1 MAKAKAKKVVER
13 KKLVIVESPSKA
25 KTINKYLGSDYIV
38 LASKGHL
45 IDLPKSKLSVDVENN
60 FEPTY
65 RPIRGKAPI
74 INELKKAAVK
84 ASSIYLAADPD
95 REGEAIGWHI
105 KNFLSILKDV
115 PPIFRLRLNEI
126 TKTAIEEAISAPS
139 EVDLNMVNAQQARRI
154 LDRLVGY
161 GISPLLWKNIRRG
174 LSAGRVQSVA
184 LRLIYEREKEIE
196 GFKPVEYWTLEAD
209 FITEDNRIIRTKLAK
224 IDGEKPDLTTQE
236 QTLALIER
244 IKAADFNVSAV
255 LHREKSKKPPMPF
268 TTSKMQ
274 QEAYKQLRFGAR
286 KTMSIAQGLY
296 EGIEIGESAP
306 VGLITYMR
314 TDSKRVSP
322 DAKAEA
328 AKFIKETY
336 GDKYLSLG
344 EREVASKNKI
354 QDAHEAIRPTSA
366 FRTPEKM
373 KAFLT
378 PEQYKLYQLVW
389 EDFMDS
395 QMSPA
400 QYRETSVEISGNNV
414 VFRATGT
421 ETVFDGF
428 TKVYE
433 EAADEDKK
441 AEPGADET
449 EEVNPNKLS
458 GIAEGQ
464 KMIWKEPVPE
474 QHFTQPPPRFTD
486 ASMIKTLEEMGIGRP
501 STYAPTL
508 ETIQARHYVKKENGR
523 FFLAELGNLVLELL
537 MKNFPKILDYEFTAK
552 MESELD
558 QVESGEQEWR
568 KVIGDFYAPFKDT
581 LAEAEKLMG
590 EEKSKIEVVTDIPC
604 EKCGQMMI
612 VKWGRH
618 GKFLACSKYPE
629 CQNTKSLKETSDGS
643 IQVDTDTQTDEKCPK
658 CGAPMVVKM
667 GRFGKF
673 LACSKYPEC
682 KTAKPIS
689 LGIACPL
696 GCGGEVVSRGSR
708 RGVFYGCNKYPDC
721 KFISW
726 YKPVNR
732 PCPQCANPYLVD
744 KYLKTLGPHISCPN
758 KECDYKE
765 FPKSENA
772 SETAAAPATT

>member
-1 MAKAKAKKVVER
+1 VAKAKKKAES

-25 KTINKYLGSDYIV
+25 KTINKYLGSDYVV

-45 IDLPKSKLSVDVENN
+45 IDLPKSKLGVDLENN
-60 FEPTY
+60 FEPKY
-65 RPIRGKAPI
+65 IPIRGKASI
-74 INELKKAAVK
+74 IKELKKAALK
-84 ASSIYLAADPD
+84 SSAVYLAADPD

-105 KNFLSILKDV
+105 RNFLSTLPTIPV
-115 PPIFRLRLNEI
+115 IYRLRLNEI
-126 TKTAIEEAISAPS
+126 TKTAIEEAIQTPS
-139 EVDLNMVNAQQARRI
+139 EVDLNMVNAQQARRV

-184 LRLIYEREKEIE
+184 LRLVYEREKEIE
-196 GFKPVEYWTLEAD
+196 GFKPEEYWSLEAD
-209 FITEDNRIIRTKLAK
+209 FTLEDGRVIRTKLAK
-224 IDGEKPDLTTQE
+224 VAGEKPVLKTQAE
-236 QTLALIER
+236 TQVLIDR
-244 IKAADFNVSAV
+244 IQRADFKVTAV
-255 LHREKSKKPPMPF
+255 LHRDKSKKPPMPF
-268 TTSKMQ
+268 TTSKLQ
-274 QEAYKQLRFGAR
+274 QEAYKSLRFGAR

-296 EGIEIGESAP
+296 EGIEMGASGP

-314 TDSKRVSP
+314 TDSKRISP

-328 AKFIKETY
+328 SKFILETY
-336 GDKYLSLG
+336 GEKFLSPG
-344 EREVASKNKI
+344 DRDTAAKGKI
-354 QDAHEAIRPTSA
+354 QDAHEAIRPTSVY
-366 FRTPEKM
+366 RTPEQV

-378 PEQYKLYQLVW
+378 PEQFKLYKLIW
-389 EDFMDS
+389 EDFVAS
-395 QMSPA
+395 QMSNA
-400 QYRETSVEISGNNV
+400 LYRETSVEIGANEV

-421 ETVFDGF
+421 ETAFEGY

-433 EAADEDKK
+433 ESADEDKK
-441 AEPGADET
+441 VGPGTEGDDT
-449 EEVNPNKLS
+449 EEVSANKLT
-458 GIAEGQ
+458 GISEGQ
-464 KMIWKEPVPE
+464 KAEWKGPLPV
-474 QHFTQPPPRFTD
+474 QHFTQPPPRYTD
-486 ASMIKTLEEMGIGRP
+486 ASMVKILEEMGIGRP

-508 ETIQARHYVKKENGR
+508 ETIQARHYVKKEGGR
-523 FFLAELGNLVLELL
+523 FFLAELGQLVLELL
-537 MKNFPKILDYEFTAK
+537 MKNFPTILDYEFTAK

-558 QVESGEQEWR
+558 QVEAGEQEWR
-568 KVIGDFYAPFKDT
+568 KVIADFYTPFKDV
-581 LAEAEKLMG
+581 LAEAEKMMG
-590 EEKSKIEVVTDIPC
+590 EEKSKIEVVTEIPC

-629 CQNTKSLKETSDGS
+629 CQNTKSLKETTDGS
-643 IQVDTDTQTDEKCPK
+643 IQVEIDAPTDEKCPK
-658 CGAPMVVKM
+658 CGADMVVKR

-689 LGIACPL
+689 LGIQCPL

-726 YKPVNR
+726 YKPINR
-732 PCPQCANPYLVD
+732 ACPQCASPYLVD

-765 FPKSENA
+765 FPKSE
-772 SETAAAPATT
+772 AAAEPAAN